1 MVSRSGAAKQS
12 SSMHEQLLQLL
23 QQQVAIEERLKGQR
37 VLMQRITEGFAV
49 LRERATRHAH
59 HGLSL
64 HDLLVLEA
72 YGSIRPC
79 RNAAAPRRKEE
90 EEGEEDDDRN
100 NHDES
105 YSLGSGNPAWQQHHQ
120 LHEAKR
126 AYRSFIRARLLD
138 EGCAT
143 PDNPVQFHT
152 LTADS
157 FYLLLPHLTELLQ
170 EFVRLTPGAAQTE
183 PPDGSISCMCL
194 PQPPSSSLLSL
205 LGLLSFTSV
214 TEECAS
220 LARVLRFLE
229 LGLKHFSEVLE
240 NSHLRPVLVQ
250 NLVQLHAGGKN
261 RGHTGEEVAVQLC
274 QRAGVLCEHLRH
286 LTVEDSHNYDDGI
299 NELHHHH
306 RDLHW
311 TTLQ

>member
-1 MVSRSGAAKQS
+1 MVSRSGATKQS

-37 VLMQRITEGFAV
+37 VLMQRIAEGFAV

-90 EEGEEDDDRN
+90 GEEDGDGN

-105 YSLGSGNPAWQQHHQ
+105 YSLGSGNPAWQQHQQ

-126 AYRSFIRARLLD
+126 AYRSFIRARVLD

-143 PDNPVQFHT
+143 PDNPAQFHT

-170 EFVRLTPGAAQTE
+170 EFVRLIPGAAPTD
-183 PPDGSISCMCL
+183 PPDGSISCLCL
-194 PQPPSSSLLSL
+194 PQPSSSPLLSPP
-205 LGLLSFTSV
+205 GLLFSTSV
-214 TEECAS
+214 SEGCAS

-229 LGLKHFSEVLE
+229 LGLRHFPEVLE
-240 NSHLRPVLVQ
+240 NSHLRSVLVQ
-250 NLVQLHAGGKN
+250 NLAQLHADGGD
-261 RGHTGEEVAVQLC
+261 RGRTSEEAAVQLC
-274 QRAGVLCEHLRH
+274 QRAGALCEHLRR
-286 LTVEDSHNYDDGI
+286 LTVEDSHNYDCGI
-299 NELHHHH
+299 KEDHHHH
-306 RDLHW
+306 HHGLHW